1 MKLQQKKTHV
11 KKQRPNMS
19 IRDQLDELGPLSED
33 EFVIDLGDT
42 NAAQDMSSS
51 YYAGNDTIT
60 ISSPID
66 SIDLSGISTIT
77 LPNSSG
83 YYGYSGQ
90 GTTVG
95 GVTAA
100 QIGALTT
107 SQIGSLTSSN
117 SVTWNTGTN
126 YTISGAG
133 GSYNFSNSPNTVN
146 ITSGG
151 VEMADGA
158 DIKIGGQ
165 SLKEFMKKMEQ
176 RLAILVPDPKKLEKF
191 EALKKAY
198 EHYKTME
205 SLCFDEP
212 IEEPKQ

>member
-1 MKLQQKKTHV
+1 MKLQQKRTLV
-11 KKQRPNMS
+11 KKPRPNMS
-19 IRDQLDELGPLSED
+19 IRDQIDELGPLDED
-33 EFVIDLGDT
+33 EFVIDLGGT
-42 NAAQDMSSS
+42 GATQDMSSS

-60 ISSPID
+60 ISSSLD
-66 SIDLSGISTIT
+66 SIDLSGISMSTIT
-77 LPNSSG
+77 LPGSSSYNG
-83 YYGYSGQ
+83 YGAQ

-95 GVTAA
+95 G
-100 QIGALTT
+100 LTT
-107 SQIGSLTSSN
+107 AQIGSLSASN

-133 GSYNFSNSPNTVN
+133 NSYSFSNSPSTVQISTN
-146 ITSGG
+146 GI
-151 VEMADGA
+151 EMAAGTDL
-158 DIKIGGQ
+158 KIDGQ
-165 SLKEFMKKMEQ
+165 SLKDFMKKMEQ